1 VRERIREGKSGGQ
14 IVRLSSEMDVQGHS
28 LVAVYVNAMVWV
40 KSRSNGDFKTEEMSK
55 WGTRWVRRRNVVLA
69 CRRAILHGCMHA

>member
-1 VRERIREGKSGGQ
+1 MRERIREGKSGGQ

-28 LVAVYVNAMVWV
+28 LVAVYVKAIARV
-40 KSRSNGDFKTEEMSK
+40 KLGEIQEIKTEEMSK